1 MSTGAG
7 ISDYLTSPASLAGAR
22 PTTSKS
28 KTGKSKTDKSK
39 TDKSK
44 TDESTKVSKYRQ
56 QRDSI
61 VIDGRVKKVVT
72 QFTEEGGVIHQ
83 VKFYKRKQSMCLT
96 LKGFTQTFQ
105 YYC

>member
-7 ISDYLTSPASLAGAR
+7 ISDYLTSPASLAGVR
-22 PTTSKS
+22 PTTSKSKADKS
-28 KTGKSKTDKSK
+28 KTGKSKTD
-39 TDKSK
+39 D
-44 TDESTKVSKYRQ
+44 STKVSKHRQ

-83 VKFYKRKQSMCLT
+83 VKLY
-96 LKGFTQTFQ
+96 
-105 YYC
+105 